1 MKTFAAVA
9 LLSCL
14 LAIKVEGQARAPSIR
29 CLCAHKGVNM
39 VPPKL
44 IEKVDIIP
52 PTPSCGNLEIVV
64 TLKNGAEPK
73 CLSPDSKFTQK
84 HLIKALEKRTLQ
96 K

>member
-1 MKTFAAVA
+1 MKTLAAVV
-9 LLSCL
+9 LLGYL
-14 LAIKVEGQARAPSIR
+14 LVIKVEGQARAPRSR
-29 CLCAHKGVNM
+29 CLCADKGVNM
-39 VPPKL
+39 VSPKL

-84 HLIKALEKRTLQ
+84 YLMKALEKRTLQ